1 MQIERK
7 HTLGRDEARK
17 RVERLA
23 AKLKGRFDVDSRW
36 EGDQLRVSGR
46 GLNGALSVSDQS
58 INLDL
63 QLGLGLSLM
72 ESSIR
77 SAIENEM
84 DKQLA

>member
-1 MQIERK
+1 MRIERE

-23 AKLKGRFDVDSRW
+23 TSLKGQFDLESRW

-46 GLNGALSVSDQS
+46 GLSGALSVGDDRV
-58 INLDL
+58 NLDL
-63 QLGLGLSLM
+63 QLGLALSFM

-77 SAIENEM
+77 SAIESEM